1 MKNTVQRFL
10 FEFSDIR
17 GEIVSLDS
25 SWESVLTRRDYPPSV
40 RKLLGEITAATTLLS
55 ATIKFDGTLSI
66 QFKGQSA
73 LLLLL
78 AETTGISSFRS
89 TAKWRDNDEL
99 GDSNVN
105 LLSQGTLAVTI
116 TPKKSGQAYQGLVD
130 VHSDSIQK
138 SLEDYMQQSEQLTT
152 RLWLASNDQK
162 ATGILLQKLPT
173 ERHEASDDWHRIT
186 TLAATVTNE
195 ELLTLDFET
204 ILKRLFHEETI
215 RVFDENPV
223 NFSCSC
229 SENRTDG
236 MLQSLG
242 ELEVRTIL
250 SEEGNV
256 NITCE
261 FCGKN
266 YIYSP
271 SGIDRIFSYESRES
285 TQETNGSIN

>member
-10 FEFSDIR
+10 FAFSDIR

-78 AETTGISSFRS
+78 AETTGISSFRA

>member
-78 AETTGISSFRS
+78 AETTGISSFRA

-266 YIYSP
+266 YIYSS

>member
-78 AETTGISSFRS
+78 AETTGISSFRA

>member
-1 MKNTVQRFL
+1 VQRFL
-10 FEFSDIR
+10 FEHSDIR

-25 SWESVLTRRDYPPSV
+25 SWQSVLERRDYPPSV
-40 RKLLGEITAATTLLS
+40 KKLLGEITAATALLS
-55 ATIKFDGTLSI
+55 ATIKLDGNLSI

-89 TAKWRDNDEL
+89 TAKWQDNVEL
-99 GDSNVN
+99 GESNVN
-105 LLSQGTLAVTI
+105 LLAQGTLAVTI
-116 TPKKSGQAYQGLVD
+116 TPKKSGQAYQGLVN
-130 VHSDSIQK
+130 VSSDSVQK
-138 SLEDYMQQSEQLTT
+138 SLEDYMEHSEQLTT

-173 ERHEASDDWHRIT
+173 KHHDASDDWRRIT

-195 ELLTLDFET
+195 ELLTLDFAT
-204 ILKRLFHEETI
+204 ILTRLFREETI
-215 RVFDENPV
+215 RVFEENPV
-223 NFSCSC
+223 TFLCSC
-229 SENRTDG
+229 SENRTDS

-242 ELEVRTIL
+242 ESEVRAIL

-271 SGIDRIFSYESRES
+271 SGIDRIFSCESREA
-285 TQETNGSIN
+285 TQKTHGSIN